1 MSVIKLKDNEIRKD
15 GREFVFRVSE
25 YGIDGKR
32 HQYKSQAYMTHEEA
46 EEAEKKYLNKYKGVE
61 VNPHM
66 TFGQAY
72 EKVYEYKLDK
82 IKPTTLKTYRDREVY
97 MTLLWNVE
105 LVDLDEAL
113 YQKWRNQM
121 NKTNLCDRYK
131 TDIQKLIKTVIN
143 HAEKHWDF
151 NLRKFYNKLEVF
163 KTPGALE
170 KEMRYYTPVE
180 FYQFLSVIDDIR
192 FKCFFK
198 TLYYCGLR
206 RGEARGLQWKHIDLF
221 NKKLYVKQQIMTPP
235 ESNNDSKWYISSP
248 KTKTSIRTLPLS
260 DDLIEDLKELKSKQ
274 KFDKK
279 FNENWFVFGNSIP
292 ISTHKMNDMNKRYA
306 EQAEVKRINL
316 HGFRHSCA
324 SVLIHGRTPITV
336 VSKYLGHADSTE
348 TLETYAHMFEEDLND
363 VPKYMDTL
371 LNDLSLK
378 FNELNDNKR
387 I

>member
-15 GREFVFRVSE
+15 GRAFVFRVSE

-32 HQYKSQAYMTHEEA
+32 HQYKSQAYMTQEEA

-221 NKKLYVKQQIMTPP
+221 NKKLYVKQQVMNPP

>member
-1 MSVIKLKDNEIRKD
+1 M
-15 GREFVFRVSE
+15 
-25 YGIDGKR
+25 
-32 HQYKSQAYMTHEEA
+32 
-46 EEAEKKYLNKYKGVE
+46 
-61 VNPHM
+61 
-66 TFGQAY
+66 
-72 EKVYEYKLDK
+72 
-82 IKPTTLKTYRDREVY
+82 
-97 MTLLWNVE
+97 
-105 LVDLDEAL
+105 
-113 YQKWRNQM
+113 
-121 NKTNLCDRYK
+121 
-131 TDIQKLIKTVIN
+131 
-143 HAEKHWDF
+143 
-151 NLRKFYNKLEVF
+151 
-163 KTPGALE
+163 
-170 KEMRYYTPVE
+170 
-180 FYQFLSVIDDIR
+180 
-192 FKCFFK
+192 
-198 TLYYCGLR
+198 
-206 RGEARGLQWKHIDLF
+206 LF
-221 NKKLYVKQQIMTPP
+221 NKKLYVKQQVMNPP

>member
-15 GREFVFRVSE
+15 GRAFVFRVSE

-32 HQYKSQAYMTHEEA
+32 HQYKSQAYMTQEEA

-221 NKKLYVKQQIMTPP
+221 NKKLYVKQQVMNPP
-235 ESNNDSKWYISSP
+235 ESNNDSP

>member
-15 GREFVFRVSE
+15 GRAFVFRVSE

-32 HQYKSQAYMTHEEA
+32 HQYKSQAYMTQEEA

-221 NKKLYVKQQIMTPP
+221 NKKLYVLGG
-235 ESNNDSKWYISSP
+235 ND
-248 KTKTSIRTLPLS
+248 
-260 DDLIEDLKELKSKQ
+260 
-274 KFDKK
+274 
-279 FNENWFVFGNSIP
+279 G
-292 ISTHKMNDMNKRYA
+292 KR
-306 EQAEVKRINL
+306 KGKI
-316 HGFRHSCA
+316 
-324 SVLIHGRTPITV
+324 I
-336 VSKYLGHADSTE
+336 K
-348 TLETYAHMFEEDLND
+348 
-363 VPKYMDTL
+363 
-371 LNDLSLK
+371 
-378 FNELNDNKR
+378 
-387 I
+387 

>member
-15 GREFVFRVSE
+15 GRAFVFRVSE

-32 HQYKSQAYMTHEEA
+32 HQYKSQAYMTQEEA
-46 EEAEKKYLNKYKGVE
+46 EEAEKKYLNKYKGLE

-221 NKKLYVKQQIMTPP
+221 NKKLYVKQQVMNPP

-279 FNENWFVFGNSIP
+279 FNENGFVFGNSIP

>member
-15 GREFVFRVSE
+15 GRAFVFRVSE

-32 HQYKSQAYMTHEEA
+32 HQYKSQAYMTQEEA
-46 EEAEKKYLNKYKGVE
+46 EEAEKKYLNKYEGVE

-221 NKKLYVKQQIMTPP
+221 NKKLYVKQQVMNPP

>member
-1 MSVIKLKDNEIRKD
+1 MSVIRLKDNEIRKD
-15 GREFVFRVSE
+15 GRAFVFRVSE

-32 HQYKSQAYMTHEEA
+32 HQYKSQAYMTQEEA

-61 VNPHM
+61 ANPHM

-221 NKKLYVKQQIMTPP
+221 NKKLYVKQQVMNPP

-378 FNELNDNKR
+378 FNELNDNKH

>member
-15 GREFVFRVSE
+15 GRAFVFRVSE

-32 HQYKSQAYMTHEEA
+32 HQYKSQAYMTQEEA

-105 LVDLDEAL
+105 LVDLDESL

-221 NKKLYVKQQIMTPP
+221 NKKLYVKQQVMNPP

>member
-15 GREFVFRVSE
+15 GRAFVFRVSE

-32 HQYKSQAYMTHEEA
+32 HQYKSQAYMTQEEA

-143 HAEKHWDF
+143 NAEKHWDF

-221 NKKLYVKQQIMTPP
+221 NKKLYVKQQVMNPP

>member
-15 GREFVFRVSE
+15 GRAFVFRVSE

-32 HQYKSQAYMTHEEA
+32 HQYKSQAYMTQEEA

-221 NKKLYVKQQIMTPP
+221 NKKLYVKQQVMNLP

-260 DDLIEDLKELKSKQ
+260 DDLIEDLKELKAKQ

>member
-15 GREFVFRVSE
+15 GRAFVFRVSE

-221 NKKLYVKQQIMTPP
+221 NKKLYVKQQVMNPP

>member
-15 GREFVFRVSE
+15 GRAFVFRVSE

-32 HQYKSQAYMTHEEA
+32 HQYKSQAYMTQEEA

-221 NKKLYVKQQIMTPP
+221 NKKLYVKQQVMNPP

-260 DDLIEDLKELKSKQ
+260 DDLIEDLKELKAKQ

>member
-15 GREFVFRVSE
+15 GRAFVFRVSE

-32 HQYKSQAYMTHEEA
+32 HQYKSQAYMTQEEA

-221 NKKLYVKQQIMTPP
+221 NKKLYVKQQVMNPP

-336 VSKYLGHADSTE
+336 VSKYLGHVDSTE

>member
-1 MSVIKLKDNEIRKD
+1 MSVIRLKDNEIRKD
-15 GREFVFRVSE
+15 GRAFVFRVSE

-32 HQYKSQAYMTHEEA
+32 HQYKSQAYMTQEEA

-221 NKKLYVKQQIMTPP
+221 NKKLYVKQQVMNPP